1 MKVNIYTPNSG
12 NEKSLPHILKEIFS
26 DLKDYRN
33 LISSMVH
40 LSLTQQYKKSILGIS
55 WLLISP
61 VLSVIVWV
69 LLHASGLFD
78 PGESA
83 IPYVAFV
90 LLSNSIWLFFLSF
103 YKGISD
109 SIMGRGGELLQNS
122 FPRIVIVMERIVVSL
137 INFIIPLIL
146 SIIVLLAFGVKFGWE
161 ALLFLPALIPLIFF
175 SIAIGLIFAVI
186 KVVAVDF
193 TVLFDN
199 GIDVLKFLTPI
210 VYTTT
215 VSSSLI
221 QDIIKWNPLTY
232 LIDYPRML
240 LIGEGNVTLTMYL
253 CCSLGSFLF
262 LLFAIRYF
270 YKALPWVFEKITL

>member
-1 MKVNIYTPNSG
+1 MKINIYTPNTG
-12 NEKSLPHILKEIFS
+12 NEKSLLYILKEIFS
-26 DLKDYRN
+26 DLKAYKN
-33 LISSMVH
+33 LIRSMVF

-61 VLSVIVWV
+61 ILSVVVWV

-122 FPRIVIVMERIVVSL
+122 FPRIVVVMERIIVSL

-186 KVVAVDF
+186 KVVAIDF

-215 VSSSLI
+215 VTSTLI

-253 CCSLGSFLF
+253 WCSLGSFLF

>member
-1 MKVNIYTPNSG
+1 MKINIYTPNNG
-12 NEKSLPHILKEIFS
+12 NEKSLPYILKEIFS
-26 DLKDYRN
+26 DLNAYRN
-33 LISSMVH
+33 LIWSMVF

-61 VLSVIVWV
+61 ILSVIVWV

-90 LLSNSIWLFFLSF
+90 LLSNSMWLFFLSF

-137 INFIIPLIL
+137 INFIIPLAL
-146 SIIVLLAFGVKFGWE
+146 SIIVLLVFGVKFGWE
-161 ALLFLPALIPLIFF
+161 ALLFLPTLIPLIFF

-253 CCSLGSFLF
+253 WCALGSFLF